1 MARRHPVGWW
11 VRVMG
16 REPFTAS
23 SCCLYLNLLTPHKCG
38 DLIPRLP
45 QGEPGP
51 RGTNLGSACRCPV
64 VQAPR
69 VQGHS
74 HTPAQGRD
82 GSAQDSHTGRR
93 QCLCS
98 PLILVFAD
106 AFPSLSL
113 PDALES
119 CTHRL
124 RSVPWAQPHPGKWR
138 KRRPP
143 PWAQTGLGLP
153 PGSRQL
159 PCVCRRRKLRACKQP
174 RIEMS
179 AGRRPRW

>member
-124 RSVPWAQPHPGKWR
+124 RSVPVGTATPGKVEEMPAPSLGTDWPR
-138 KRRPP
+138 AP
-143 PWAQTGLGLP
+143 TGLP
-153 PGSRQL
+153 AAP
-159 PCVCRRRKLRACKQP
+159 VCLQEKEAQ
-174 RIEMS
+174 
-179 AGRRPRW
+179 GV